1 MNLKEKGKGKEN
13 IGVIQSKGILERA
26 FENALWKI
34 DRWVS
39 EADRKAGKIYSK
51 AEALKLFGVPQF
63 TEMKGNCLLNEGINE
78 LWTILCSASGTKFD
92 NANAQT
98 GVGDSTT
105 AEVAT
110 QTSLQAVLDK
120 TAWAASTAYA
130 VGNYVRPTSVGEGS
144 LFVYECTTAGTSGT
158 AEPTWPTTDG
168 ATVTDN
174 TAVWTTRQRIS
185 AVGMMSG
192 FPTYGTDQKAIWK
205 SSYDGTTANYAWQE
219 FVVRNGAT
227 ALKDICRKVSA
238 QGNKASGLIKSLA
251 RLKSLLINGEYLRRY
266 AMATLTKLIEKIK
279 NSILQVQRLSEETL
293 IIREATVRTY
303 AKA

>member
-92 NANAQT
+92 NATAQT
-98 GVGDSTT
+98 GVGDNTGP
-105 AEVAT
+105 V
-110 QTSLQAVLDK
+110 
-120 TAWAASTAYA
+120 WAASTAYA
-130 VGNYVRPTSVGEGS
+130 LGAVVTPTTANNC
-144 LFVYECTTAGTSGT
+144 VYECTTAGTSGT
-158 AEPTWPTTDG
+158 AEPTWPTTEG
-168 ATVTDN
+168 TTVTDN
-174 TAVWTTRQRIS
+174 TAVWTCHTQAADAKQTNLIG
-185 AVGMMSG
+185 ANKAFVGMMTS
-192 FPTYGTDQKAIWK
+192 FPTYGTDQKATWK

-219 FVVRNGAT
+219 FIVRNGAT
-227 ALKDICRKVSA
+227 ALKDICRKVSS
-238 QGNKASGLIKSLA
+238 QVVKASGQVWELSIQISL
-251 RLKSLLINGEYLRRY
+251 S
-266 AMATLTKLIEKIK
+266 
-279 NSILQVQRLSEETL
+279 
-293 IIREATVRTY
+293 
-303 AKA
+303 

>member
-1 MNLKEKGKGKEN
+1 MNLQEKGQGKEN
-13 IGVIQSKGILERA
+13 IGVVQSRGILERA
-26 FENALWKI
+26 FEHAVWKI
-34 DRWVS
+34 GRWAS
-39 EADRKAGKIYSK
+39 EADKKAGKIYSK
-51 AEALKLFGVPQF
+51 KEALKLFGVPQF
-63 TEMKGNCLLNEGINE
+63 TSFERNCLLNEGINE
-78 LWTILCSASGTKFD
+78 FFTLVCSASGTKFD
-92 NANAQT
+92 NTNAQT
-98 GVGDSTT
+98 GVGDSTV
-105 AEVAT
+105 AEAVT
-110 QTSLQAVLDK
+110 QTDLQAATNK
-120 TAWAASTAYA
+120 AY
-130 VGNYVRPTSVGEGS
+130 
-144 LFVYECTTAGTSGT
+144 
-158 AEPTWPTTDG
+158 
-168 ATVTDN
+168 
-174 TAVWTTRQRIS
+174 
-185 AVGMMSG
+185 VGMMAG

-205 SSYDGTTANYAWQE
+205 SSYDGNTANYAWQE